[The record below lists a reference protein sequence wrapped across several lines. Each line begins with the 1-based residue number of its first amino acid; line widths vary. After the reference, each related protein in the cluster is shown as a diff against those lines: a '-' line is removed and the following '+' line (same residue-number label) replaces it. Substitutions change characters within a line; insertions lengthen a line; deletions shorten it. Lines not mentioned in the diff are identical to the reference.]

1 MISIG
6 CHITSAQSIGASDI
20 HTSDVVND
28 LTQAGLTAP
37 NFVNLINTCN
47 TGESGLLIS
56 YYVFADF
63 QNLQNRATVAS
74 TTHLYNS
81 VNALRAL
88 GLYSQA
94 TLVNP
99 CVAGDAGN
107 LYSIKP
113 G

>member
-1 MISIG
+1 LIKIG

-20 HTSDVVND
+20 HTSDVVNG

-37 NFVNLINTCN
+37 DYVSLINACN
-47 TGESGLLIS
+47 DGEADILRS
-56 YYVFADF
+56 YYVFSDF
-63 QNLQNRATVAS
+63 NTLQTRGTVAS
-74 TTHLYNS
+74 TSYLYNS

-99 CVAGDAGN
+99 CVAGDADI

>member
-1 MISIG
+1 LIKIG
-6 CHITSAQSIGASDI
+6 CHITSAQSISVIDI
-20 HTSDVVND
+20 HTSDVVNG

-37 NFVNLINTCN
+37 DYVSLINACN
-47 TGESGLLIS
+47 DGEADILRS
-56 YYVFADF
+56 YYVFSDF
-63 QNLQNRATVAS
+63 NTLQTRGTVAS
-74 TTHLYNS
+74 ATHLYNS

-99 CVAGDAGN
+99 CVAGDADI

>member
-6 CHITSAQSIGASDI
+6 CHITSAQSISASDI

-47 TGESGLLIS
+47 TGEASLLTS

-74 TTHLYNS
+74 NTHLYNS
-81 VNALRAL
+81 VNAIRAL
-88 GLYSQA
+88 GLYSGA

-99 CVAGDAGN
+99 CVAGDADI

>member
-1 MISIG
+1 MIRIG

-47 TGESGLLIS
+47 TGEASLLTS
-56 YYVFADF
+56 YYVFSDF
-63 QNLQNRATVAS
+63 NRLQTRGTVAS
-74 TTHLYNS
+74 ATHLYNS
-81 VNALRAL
+81 VNAIRAL
-88 GLYSQA
+88 GLYSGA

-99 CVAGDAGN
+99 CVAGDADI

>member
-6 CHITSAQSIGASDI
+6 CHITSAQSISVIDI
-20 HTSDVVND
+20 HTSNVVNGI
-28 LTQAGLTAP
+28 TQAGLTAP
-37 NFVNLINTCN
+37 DYVNLINACN
-47 TGESGLLIS
+47 DGEADILRS
-56 YYVFADF
+56 YYVFSDF
-63 QNLQNRATVAS
+63 NTLQVRGTVAS
-74 TTHLYNS
+74 DTHLYNS

-94 TLVNP
+94 SLVNP
-99 CVAGDAGN
+99 CVAGDEDI

>member
-6 CHITSAQSIGASDI
+6 CHITSAQSISVIDI
-20 HTSDVVND
+20 HTSDVVNG

-37 NFVNLINTCN
+37 DYVNLINTCN
-47 TGESGLLIS
+47 TGEAGLLIS

-63 QNLQNRATVAS
+63 NTLQTRGTVAS
-74 TTHLYNS
+74 ATHLYNS

-99 CVAGDAGN
+99 CVAGDADI

>member
-1 MISIG
+1 LIKIG
-6 CHITSAQSIGASDI
+6 CHITSAQSISVIDI
-20 HTSDVVND
+20 HTSDVVNG

-37 NFVNLINTCN
+37 DFVSLINACN
-47 TGESGLLIS
+47 DGEADILRS

-63 QNLQNRATVAS
+63 NTLQTRATVAS
-74 TTHLYNS
+74 DTHLYNS

-94 TLVNP
+94 TLMNP
-99 CVAGDAGN
+99 CVAGDADI

>member
-1 MISIG
+1 LIKIG
-6 CHITSAQSIGASDI
+6 ANITSAQSISVIDI
-20 HTSDVVND
+20 HTSDVVNG

-37 NFVNLINTCN
+37 DYVNLINTCN
-47 TGESGLLIS
+47 DGEADILRS
-56 YYVFADF
+56 YYVFSDF
-63 QNLQNRATVAS
+63 NTLQTRGTVAS
-74 TTHLYNS
+74 ATHLYNS

-99 CVAGDAGN
+99 CVAGDADI